1 MKPGGKIIENIYDQ
15 VNRQIQLISI
25 IATLVDSF
33 INQSNMKQCKKLLAV
48 AIGILLITPFSDI
61 RGQASEMQSPESY
74 FGFQPGS
81 DGNLF
86 SYSELIGYLSDL
98 DEHSDRVFLEEIG
111 TSPMGRNMYIA
122 FISSSANIAKL
133 PEYKKINRALALEP
147 EISDLEREKYFKTSK
162 VFVLSTLS
170 MHSTEVGPSQAAPLI
185 AYDLATTEDARKLE
199 WLDNVVLMMVPNH
212 NPDGMDM
219 VVDHYKKYKGTE
231 YEGASLPDVYHKY
244 VGHDN
249 NRDFVILSQEDTK
262 AIAAIYN
269 KTWFPQVMVEKHQ
282 MGSTGVRYFV
292 PPNHDPIAENVP
304 GSIFAWSGLF
314 GQNMAK
320 DMGAAGL
327 KGVAQHYLFDDY
339 WPGSTETCIWKN
351 VIGFLTEAASAR
363 TASPVYVEPSELSVG
378 GKGLSE
384 YKKSINM
391 LQPWEGGWWRLGDIV
406 EYEIV
411 STMSVLKT
419 ASNHREDILRFRN
432 DLCREMVEKGRTDPP
447 YYYILPREQHDPGEL
462 VRMVDLLQEHGID
475 IYQLEKGFVV
485 EDISYKSGDLVIP
498 LAQPF
503 RAFIKEVM
511 EVQEFPERHYTPG
524 GKLIKPYDITSWS
537 LPLHRHV
544 KSFEVNTLVP
554 ELEEQMSR
562 VGDFSLQTPIPETAS
577 GVILPVGSNASFQAA
592 FAALAR
598 GMSVGRLTG
607 QVEINGEKA
616 AEGSFVFSFEGKDGP
631 ALRQMAG
638 ALRMPVIPLQGEA
651 ELPIKPLEMPR
662 IALVETY
669 FHDMDAGW
677 TRYVF
682 DTYHIPFTKIRP
694 HEIGDA
700 NLSKNYDVIILP
712 DENKDLLMEGKYK
725 RGESYYQGNYHPD
738 FAKGME
744 KEGKQELI
752 SFLDQG
758 GLIISWGQ
766 STSLFEGTLKIGEDE
781 DAEEFMLPFSDIS
794 SNLQKEGLYVP
805 GSLVTIELK
814 MDHPLTLGMPEE
826 TGVFSRGRPVFRTS
840 LPGFD
845 MDRRVIATYPEKEIL
860 LSGYAAEEEKMGNKS
875 AMIWLKKGEGQM
887 VLFGFNPQFRAST
900 QGSFKLLFNAL
911 LL

>member
-1 MKPGGKIIENIYDQ
+1 MKRNKHLLTVMIGFLLVIPGLHVCG
-15 VNRQIQLISI
+15 
-25 IATLVDSF
+25 
-33 INQSNMKQCKKLLAV
+33 QSAEVK
-48 AIGILLITPFSDI
+48 
-61 RGQASEMQSPESY
+61 SPGSY

-86 SYSELIGYLSDL
+86 GYDDMIGYLREL
-98 DEHSDRVFLEEIG
+98 EKASDRILLEEIG
-111 TSPMGRNMYIA
+111 TSPMGKKIYIA
-122 FISSSANIAKL
+122 FISGNGNIAKL
-133 PEYKKINRALALEP
+133 PEYKKINRELALEP
-147 EISDLEREKYFKTSK
+147 ELPDDQRDLYFRESK
-162 VFVLSTLS
+162 VFVLATLS

-185 AYDLATTEDARKLE
+185 AYDLVTTRDAKKLE
-199 WLDNVVLMMVPNH
+199 WLDNVVLMMVPSH

-219 VVDHYKKYKGTE
+219 VVDHYNKYKGTV

-320 DMGAAGL
+320 DMGGAGL

-363 TASPVYVEPSELSVG
+363 TASPVYIEPTELSVG

-384 YKKSINM
+384 YKKGINM
-391 LQPWEGGWWRLGDIV
+391 LHPWEGGWWRLGDIV

-432 DLCREMVEKGRTDPP
+432 DLCREMVEAGRTGPP

-462 VRMVDLLQEHGID
+462 VGMVDLLQEHGID
-475 IYQLEKGFVV
+475 VYQLEKGFVV
-485 EDISYKSGDLVIP
+485 EDISYKPGDLVVP

-503 RAFIKEVM
+503 RAFIKEVL

-524 GKLIKPYDITSWS
+524 GELIKPYDITSWS

-544 KSFEVNTLVP
+544 KSFEVNTRVE
-554 ELEEQMSR
+554 ELEQHISI
-562 VGDFSLQTPIPETAS
+562 VGDFSLQSPVPPTAS
-577 GVILPVGSNASFQAA
+577 GIVLPASSNASFQAA
-592 FAALAR
+592 FAALSK
-598 GMSVGRLTG
+598 GINVDRLTEP
-607 QVEINGEKA
+607 VEIKGKTVPG
-616 AEGSFVFSFEGKDGP
+616 GSFVLSLEGEDG
-631 ALRQMAG
+631 AVSRQLAEGLRI
-638 ALRMPVIPLQGEA
+638 PVVPVQDDL
-651 ELPIKPLEMPR
+651 ELPVTPLKMPR

-682 DTYHIPFTKIRP
+682 DTYHIPYTKIRP

-700 NLSKNYDVIILP
+700 RLSKNYDVVIFP

-725 RGESYYQGNYHPD
+725 RGENYYQGNYHPD
-738 FAKGME
+738 VAKGMG

-752 SFLDQG
+752 AFLDQG
-758 GLIISWGQ
+758 GLVISWGQ
-766 STSLFEGTLKIGEDE
+766 STALFEGTLKIGEEE
-781 DAEEFMLPFSDIS
+781 DAEEFMLPFKDVSPE
-794 SNLQKEGLYVP
+794 LQKAGLYVP
-805 GSLVTIELK
+805 GSLVKIELK
-814 MDHPLTLGMPEE
+814 KDHPLTFGMPSG
-826 TGVFSRGRPVFRTS
+826 TGVFSRGRPVFSTS

-845 MDRRVIATYPEKEIL
+845 MDRRVIASYPEKEIL

-875 AMIWLKKGEGQM
+875 AMVWLKKGDGQL

>member
-1 MKPGGKIIENIYDQ
+1 
-15 VNRQIQLISI
+15 
-25 IATLVDSF
+25 
-33 INQSNMKQCKKLLAV
+33 MKQNKNLLAV
-48 AIGILLITPFSDI
+48 MIGLLLVIPGLLVE
-61 RGQASEMQSPESY
+61 GQSAEVKSPESY
-74 FGFQPGS
+74 FGFHPGS

-86 SYSELIGYLSDL
+86 GYDDMIGYLRELEKS
-98 DEHSDRVFLEEIG
+98 SDRIRLEEIG
-111 TSPMGRNMYIA
+111 TSPMGKNIYIA
-122 FISSSANIAKL
+122 FFSGSGNIAKL
-133 PEYKKINRALALEP
+133 PELKKINRELALEP
-147 EISDLEREKYFKTSK
+147 ELPDEQRERYFKESK
-162 VFVLSTLS
+162 VFILVTLS
-170 MHSTEVGPSQAAPLI
+170 MHSTEVGPSQAAPLV
-185 AYDLATTEDARKLE
+185 AYDLVTTRDAKKLQ
-199 WLDNVVLMMVPNH
+199 WLNNVVLMMVPSH

-219 VVDHYKKYKGTE
+219 VVEHYNKYKGTE
-231 YEGASLPDVYHKY
+231 YEGSSLPDVYHKY

-249 NRDFVILSQEDTK
+249 NRDFLILSQEDTK

-320 DMGAAGL
+320 DMGGAGL

-363 TASPVYVEPSELSVG
+363 TASPVYIEPTELSVG

-384 YKKSINM
+384 YKKGINM
-391 LQPWEGGWWRLGDIV
+391 LHPWEGGWWRLGDIV

-432 DLCREMVEKGRTDPP
+432 DLCREMVEAGRTGPP

-462 VRMVDLLQEHGID
+462 VGIVDLLQEHGID
-475 IYQLEKGFVV
+475 VYQLEKGFVV
-485 EDISYKSGDLVIP
+485 EDISYNPGDFVIP

-511 EVQEFPERHYTPG
+511 EVQEFPERHFTPG
-524 GKLIKPYDITSWS
+524 GELIKPYDITSWS
-537 LPLHRHV
+537 LPLHRNV
-544 KSFEVNTLVP
+544 KSFEVNTRVE
-554 ELEEQMSR
+554 ELEQQISI
-562 VGDFSLQTPIPETAS
+562 VGDFSLQSPVPGTAS
-577 GVILPVGSNASFQAA
+577 RIVLPASSNASFQAA
-592 FAALAR
+592 FAALSK
-598 GMSVGRLTG
+598 GINVDRLTG
-607 QVEINGEKA
+607 KVEINGEQVPG
-616 AEGSFVFSFEGKDGP
+616 GSFVLSLEGEDGTVARQLVE
-631 ALRQMAG
+631 ALRIPVIPVQG
-638 ALRMPVIPLQGEA
+638 DIELPVIPL
-651 ELPIKPLEMPR
+651 KMPR

-700 NLSKNYDVIILP
+700 KLSKNYDVVIFP

-725 RGESYYQGNYHPD
+725 RGENYYQGNYHPD
-738 FAKGME
+738 VAKGMG
-744 KEGKQELI
+744 KEGMQELI
-752 SFLDQG
+752 AFLDQG
-758 GLIISWGQ
+758 GQVISWGQ
-766 STSLFEGTLKIGEDE
+766 STALFEGTLKIGEGE
-781 DAEEFMLPFSDIS
+781 DAEAFMLPFKDIS
-794 SNLQKEGLYVP
+794 PELQKAGLYVP
-805 GSLVTIELK
+805 GSLVKIELK
-814 MDHPLTLGMPEE
+814 KDHPLTLGMPAE
-826 TGVFSRGRPVFRTS
+826 TGVFSRGRPVFSTS
-840 LPGFD
+840 IPGFD
-845 MDRRVIATYPEKEIL
+845 MDRRVIASFPEKEIL

-875 AMIWLKKGEGQM
+875 AMLWLKKGEGQL